1 MTRAFLELLG
11 RVHDSHEKRGHI
23 PGCLCAFTAKILR
36 DEGLYAPEKSCV
48 TDEKKKDSLQQVG
61 LKKKDSLYRNRD
73 LISSFC
79 ILLVEYLQLSTDI
92 HTYLF
97 FFFSLFSLFS
107 FLSLQNFYV
116 LFIFPSGL
124 LAFGE
129 YNTITIPTPNHTSY
143 LNNVVES
150 SSLTSSPG
158 RPLLWMPQKSSQ
170 SGSYVSLHAFFDD
183 DVFVS

>member
-1 MTRAFLELLG
+1 
-11 RVHDSHEKRGHI
+11 
-23 PGCLCAFTAKILR
+23 LCAFTAKILR

-79 ILLVEYLQLSTDI
+79 ILLVEYI
-92 HTYLF
+92 F